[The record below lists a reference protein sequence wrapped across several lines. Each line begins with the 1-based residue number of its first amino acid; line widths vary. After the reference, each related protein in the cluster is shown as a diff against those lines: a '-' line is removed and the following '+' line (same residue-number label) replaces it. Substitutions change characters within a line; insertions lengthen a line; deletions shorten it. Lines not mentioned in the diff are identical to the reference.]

1 MIERTTKKDV
11 LHPWVKRFNLG
22 YRNITISS
30 QSDINNG
37 PLSSFG
43 SGDAYLLLYIKGVT
57 GTLNFT
63 NITTLFRVSVEESP
77 SLEVLE
83 FPQLVSLHELF
94 IHDATSSYS
103 VSAAHLNN
111 TAYPSHPFLLDV
123 SGAPE
128 FVFLDIQFPI
138 SDHDSY
144 VYYETSNHTSYITTF
159 SDTTKLDDLETN
171 SCLSLESLEDVVHFD
186 LTGQAGC
193 NYYLLSLKSVGDLN
207 ITNAA
212 NIALSGPY
220 GEAVPSIHVNASM
233 SLSDSAWVPPND
245 GEGHLFTPNNGLP
258 IDFSRI
264 ESGGDYL
271 NIFSNAN
278 VKINFN
284 GLTSVGTTLNIS
296 NNTNCA
302 FNFNRISEM
311 VDLVTFGNNLFPAL
325 NFVSGNVVV
334 EALNPDFD
342 CSKLVSQHNEGT
354 IPHLACNGMN
364 NGTNATTAS
373 KPKDGTVLSA
383 GAYAGI
389 GIGSG
394 VVLLD
399 VGPPYIGGVLE
410 FDGTGIIREKPDDPL
425 TELAIGQTELPDDPL
440 IELPIGDVQ
449 LLTRPQTLASTR
461 SSGKRF
467 AERPAEDGCRSDQ
480 CEQGTMR
487 RRPDDLLDRFPVGY
501 AELPGHP
508 HNFASPLLNYAV
520 RREEERPPQ
529 CLI

>member
-43 SGDAYLLLYIKGVT
+43 SGDAYLLLYIKGAT

-94 IHDATSSYS
+94 IHDATSLYR

-111 TAYPSHPFLLDV
+111 TPYPSDSFQLYV

-128 FVFLDIQFPI
+128 LFYPDIQLAI
-138 SDHDSY
+138 SDHDFY
-144 VYYETSNHTSYITTF
+144 AYYDTSNHTSYTGMF
-159 SDTTKLDDLETN
+159 SKTTKLDALEIN
-171 SCLSLESLEDVVHFD
+171 SCRDLESLEGVVHFD

-193 NYYLLSLKSVGDLN
+193 NYSLLSLKSVGDLN

-220 GEAVPSIHVNASM
+220 GEAVPSIQVNASM
-233 SLSDSAWVPPND
+233 SLSDSAWVPPNG
-245 GEGHLFTPNNGLP
+245 GEGHLFTLNNGLP

-264 ESGGDYL
+264 ESDGDYL

-278 VKINFN
+278 VAINFN
-284 GLTSVGTTLNIS
+284 GLTSVGTTLSIS

-311 VDLVTFGNNLFPAL
+311 VDLVFVDNINTTFPVFPSLQRVGNNIHIRGFI
-325 NFVSGNVVV
+325 NT
-334 EALNPDFD
+334 
-342 CSKLVSQHNEGT
+342 Q
-354 IPHLACNGMN
+354 
-364 NGTNATTAS
+364 
-373 KPKDGTVLSA
+373 VLSCDA
-383 GAYAGI
+383 
-389 GIGSG
+389 
-394 VVLLD
+394 
-399 VGPPYIGGVLE
+399 
-410 FDGTGIIREKPDDPL
+410 RNK
-425 TELAIGQTELPDDPL
+425 Q
-440 IELPIGDVQ
+440 
-449 LLTRPQTLASTR
+449 
-461 SSGKRF
+461 
-467 AERPAEDGCRSDQ
+467 
-480 CEQGTMR
+480 
-487 RRPDDLLDRFPVGY
+487 
-501 AELPGHP
+501 
-508 HNFASPLLNYAV
+508 
-520 RREEERPPQ
+520 
-529 CLI
+529 